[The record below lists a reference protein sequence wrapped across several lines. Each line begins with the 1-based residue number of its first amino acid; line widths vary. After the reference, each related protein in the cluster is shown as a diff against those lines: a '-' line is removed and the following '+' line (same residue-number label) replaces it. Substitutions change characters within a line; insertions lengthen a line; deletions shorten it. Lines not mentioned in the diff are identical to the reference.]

1 MEFALFSTFVLVPTI
16 VQGCIIWCIKI
27 WTADFWLND
36 GTVSSCQTMVFLHCY
51 CSLPENCDIASVR
64 YTIHGAC
71 NFFQAE
77 KLHMLTND
85 RNSCF
90 GVISSIKSYKI
101 THLSYSRLS
110 LSQRASLCFCQSF
123 PCLQVVRRTTSSE
136 LWTWYNAF
144 RVSDPIPVRYLFP
157 LNTSMY
163 LRKGGM
169 ALCLR

>member
-1 MEFALFSTFVLVPTI
+1 MHCLALLFWYLQSSKAVLFDVLKFGQLISDLMMGQSLHARQWCFSTATVVYQKI
-16 VQGCIIWCIKI
+16 V
-27 WTADFWLND
+27 T
-36 GTVSSCQTMVFLHCY
+36 
-51 CSLPENCDIASVR
+51 SLLFDIPYMALA
-64 YTIHGAC
+64 I
-71 NFFQAE
+71 FFRQK

-136 LWTWYNAF
+136 L
-144 RVSDPIPVRYLFP
+144 
-157 LNTSMY
+157 
-163 LRKGGM
+163 
-169 ALCLR
+169 